1 MLNLPFKLIKLDKS
15 LTDRLTGEPRTRI
28 AVEAII
34 SLIHRLSMRV
44 IAEGVEVAEEVE
56 ILRELGCDYI
66 QGYYFS
72 RPLPEAAFTA
82 LVKKTAWR

>member
-15 LTDRLTGEPRTRI
+15 LTDRLTGEPRTKI

-34 SLIHRLSMRV
+34 HLIHRLNMRV

-72 RPLPEAAFTA
+72 RPLPETAFTA
-82 LVKKTAWR
+82 LVKEAAER